1 VKVEHEVEWD
11 GSEMSNEY
19 VSLFKRKYDLQIPTT
34 PQMAAR
40 EKRVKQL
47 TERINNLVEEVSSF
61 FLLL

>member
-1 VKVEHEVEWD
+1 
-11 GSEMSNEY
+11 MSNEY